1 MPKIPSGNRVGSLE
15 TQVGREIS
23 KAEFKKWRNT
33 KCWRQCEETGPPL
46 HVWRAS
52 SAFLNK

>member
-33 KCWRQCEETGPPL
+33 KCW
-46 HVWRAS
+46 
-52 SAFLNK
+52 K